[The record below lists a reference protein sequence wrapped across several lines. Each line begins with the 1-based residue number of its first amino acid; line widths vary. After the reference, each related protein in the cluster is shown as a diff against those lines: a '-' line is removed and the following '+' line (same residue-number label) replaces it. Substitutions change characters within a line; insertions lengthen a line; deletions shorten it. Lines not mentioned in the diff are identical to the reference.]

1 SFGSAMTTFAGQNVG
16 AGKLDRVEQGTRDGT
31 LIAVGVSTAIT
42 IVLLFFGQYLM
53 HIFTTTPELVTL
65 SMRMLRILAFGYIA
79 MAVTQCL
86 SGVMRG
92 AGDTITP
99 MWISIISTVVI
110 RVPLAYTLA
119 YLTRSPEYPTGR
131 PESTFVSLL
140 VAWTLGAIINYTLFR
155 KGAWRTKGLKKRLEQ
170 EAA

>member
-1 SFGSAMTTFAGQNVG
+1 
-16 AGKLDRVEQGTRDGT
+16 
-31 LIAVGVSTAIT
+31 
-42 IVLLFFGQYLM
+42 
-53 HIFTTTPELVTL
+53 
-65 SMRMLRILAFGYIA
+65 MRMLRILAFGYIA

>member
-1 SFGSAMTTFAGQNVG
+1 MA
-16 AGKLDRVEQGTRDGT
+16 
-31 LIAVGVSTAIT
+31 
-42 IVLLFFGQYLM
+42 
-53 HIFTTTPELVTL
+53 L

-155 KGAWRTKGLKKRLEQ
+155 KGAWRTKGLKKIGTRGCIASFLYVRRTVIWSSGVTCPWSKG
-170 EAA
+170 EAGSCSAQLAAAAR